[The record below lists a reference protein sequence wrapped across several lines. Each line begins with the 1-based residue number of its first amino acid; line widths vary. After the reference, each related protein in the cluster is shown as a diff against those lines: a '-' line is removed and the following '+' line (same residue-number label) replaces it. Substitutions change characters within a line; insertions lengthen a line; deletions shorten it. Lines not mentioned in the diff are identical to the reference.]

1 MTIKTII
8 FDLDDTLYPSDC
20 GVWSLIRE
28 KIDQY
33 MKLRLNY
40 TDSDVAEA
48 RDGFFRKYGTTLRG
62 LQAVHKIDT
71 NEYLNFVHDV
81 PIEDL
86 IQPNKNLKVLLAQLP
101 QRKAIFTNADR
112 LHANRVLKSLQIDPY
127 FEQIID
133 ILDVDPFCKPMVE
146 AFQIALV
153 NLSISDPTTVLY
165 LDDSSRNI
173 ATAQSIGFQT
183 IWINNSAFQSQH
195 IGHELVMIDDL
206 GDLLPEIMD
215 GWH

>member
-1 MTIKTII
+1 MTIKTIL
-8 FDLDDTLYPSDC
+8 FDLDDTLYPSNC

-40 TDSDVAEA
+40 SDSDVAEA
-48 RDGFFRKYGTTLRG
+48 RDGFFREYGTTLRG

-71 NEYLNFVHDV
+71 DDYLNFVHDV

-86 IQPNKNLKVLLAQLP
+86 IQPNNNLKVLLPQLP

-112 LHANRVLKSLQIDPY
+112 LHANRVLKSLQIDIY

-133 ILDVDPFCKPMVE
+133 ILDVDPYCKPMQE
-146 AFQIALV
+146 AFQIALDK
-153 NLSISDPTTVLY
+153 LSITDPKTVLY
-165 LDDSSRNI
+165 LDDSPRNI
-173 ATAQSIGFQT
+173 ATAQSIGIQT

-195 IGHELVMIDDL
+195 NGLELARIDDFGNL
-206 GDLLPEIMD
+206 IPEIMA
-215 GWH
+215 GWD